1 MTSIFFFFTEFFSRF
16 TIFILISIFRS
27 YLLSDKMT
35 FERMF
40 FSSHLFLTRP
50 FFLLYLFSCFK
61 NELNRNWWQNNFF
74 PPPPPSFIKC
84 LLCEFLLS
92 VIAGDFVR
100 SLILRFGRFFSS
112 SLKLF
117 LTLFVLFRILL
128 ILTAVQPVSLNIDN

>member
-1 MTSIFFFFTEFFSRF
+1 MSCLSPKFPTLKGPYLKNLSRFFFLSLSQKPPPDMTSNFFFFSEFFSHF

-74 PPPPPSFIKC
+74 PPPPPPPSIFYKVLVVWVFIVSNC
-84 LLCEFLLS
+84 W
-92 VIAGDFVR
+92 
-100 SLILRFGRFFSS
+100 RFCSQS
-112 SLKLF
+112 
-117 LTLFVLFRILL
+117 
-128 ILTAVQPVSLNIDN
+128 